1 MTGKG
6 VSLAY
11 QAKCSSSKT
20 SPEGWTSEASIK
32 WYNSN
37 ITWKTEKNK
46 KNDTKYWDNMLL
58 LSKSETK
65 TYTFIKQKH
74 MCCTAWPCHST
85 KAITMF
91 TQNDKPE
98 TIEPI
103 ELHWAIRRSLL
114 HPSLLPKTRP
124 KKKCGERSPS
134 GKTSTERNGSSQ
146 VLEGKKWN
154 RKECSQK
161 KRT

>member
-1 MTGKG
+1 
-6 VSLAY
+6 
-11 QAKCSSSKT
+11 
-20 SPEGWTSEASIK
+20 
-32 WYNSN
+32 
-37 ITWKTEKNK
+37 
-46 KNDTKYWDNMLL
+46 
-58 LSKSETK
+58 
-65 TYTFIKQKH
+65 
-74 MCCTAWPCHST
+74 
-85 KAITMF
+85 MF

-146 VLEGKKWN
+146 VLEGKNETERSVLK
-154 RKECSQK
+154 RKEHRISGSLFKEANEYGFSSCIWLGVLASTLVTFL
-161 KRT
+161 RFPSFRAT